1 MADIPYPRG
10 VRDLMPN
17 EALFRAELVK
27 KAESVFQRFGF
38 LTIDTPA
45 FESLKVLMA
54 KNAIGEDNTM
64 IYEIKDEDL
73 GLRYDHTVSF
83 ARYVGMH
90 QELPLPFKRYCI
102 GKVWRKDEPQKN
114 RYREFMQADIDI
126 AGGTPSFCDA
136 EVVAAIATALDE
148 MGINY
153 TIKLN
158 NRRIVDD
165 LLLGSGLTPEVS
177 RNAMRAIDKTD
188 KIGAEKVNELL
199 LALGIGKDLLEHI
212 NSFIRMEGGTE
223 EKLSYAE
230 SVVKDKAAVAEL
242 RTVME
247 LLAKY
252 NVRGSFKVDFSLVRG
267 LDYYTGL
274 VFEVVDASGAI
285 GASIGAGGR
294 YNKLISLYGP
304 REIEAVGASLGIDRI
319 LDLMDYSSSVQYTF
333 ANTFVA
339 YINESN
345 YPYALEI
352 ANGLRKNGVN
362 AEINLTKR
370 NISNQLSYANS
381 LKFKFALI
389 VGGSEEKEHKVK
401 LRNLVSGE
409 EVTLGFDEA
418 LAIVKK
424 G

>member
-17 EALFRAELVK
+17 EALFRTELVK
-27 KAESVFQRFGF
+27 KIESVFQRFGF

-45 FESLKVLMA
+45 LESLKVLMA
-54 KNAIGEDNTM
+54 KNAIGEDNSL
-64 IYEIKDEDL
+64 IYQIKDEDL

-83 ARYVGMH
+83 ARYVGTH
-90 QELPLPFKRYCI
+90 QELPLPFKRYYV

-126 AGGTPSFCDA
+126 AGGTPAFCDA
-136 EVVAAIATALDE
+136 EVMAAMATALDE
-148 MGINY
+148 IGINY
-153 TIKLN
+153 VIKVN

-165 LLLGSGLTPEVS
+165 LLLGSGLTPEMS
-177 RNAMRAIDKTD
+177 RNVMRLIDKTD
-188 KIGAEKVNELL
+188 KLGADKIDELL
-199 LALGIGKDLLEHI
+199 LALGIGKELLERI
-212 NSFIRMEGGTE
+212 NSFIRMEGSTE

-230 SVVKDKAAVAEL
+230 SAVKDKGAVAEL
-242 RTVME
+242 RAVME
-247 LLAKY
+247 LAAKY
-252 NVRGSFKVDFSLVRG
+252 GMRGSLKVDFSLMRG

-274 VFEVVDASGAI
+274 VFEVADASG
-285 GASIGAGGR
+285 SIGTSIASGGR

-304 REIEAVGASLGIDRI
+304 REIEAVGASIGIDRI
-319 LDLMDYSSSVQYTF
+319 LDLMDYSSSIQQTF
-333 ANTFVA
+333 ASTFVA

-352 ANGLRKNGVN
+352 ANGCRKAGVN
-362 AEINLTKR
+362 TEINLTKR

-389 VGGSEEKEHKVK
+389 VGGAEEKERKVK
-401 LRNLVSGE
+401 LRNLISGD

-418 LAIVKK
+418 LAIIKK

>member
-54 KNAIGEDNTM
+54 KNAIGEDNTL

-153 TIKLN
+153 TIKVN

-242 RTVME
+242 RTLMG

>member
-54 KNAIGEDNTM
+54 KNAIGEDNTL

-153 TIKLN
+153 TIKVN

-177 RNAMRAIDKTD
+177 KNAMRAIDKTD

>member
-54 KNAIGEDNTM
+54 KNAIGEDNTL

>member
-54 KNAIGEDNTM
+54 KNAIGEDNTL

-153 TIKLN
+153 TIKVN

>member
-54 KNAIGEDNTM
+54 KNAIGEDNTL

-242 RTVME
+242 RTLMG